1 MPCPCVLYRVHTW
14 RRPSS
19 SRGLPPHP
27 EAAQEV
33 TSLHAICFRPS
44 AVPAAPSSWSL
55 DSGAREAQPFLSAHT
70 GCILAPPVPPR
81 SLLHGKKTSSGSPR

>member
-1 MPCPCVLYRVHTW
+1 MKCTREEEGVKYERTFMASEFLDWLV
-14 RRPSS
+14 
-19 SRGLPPHP
+19 
-27 EAAQEV
+27 QEGD
-33 TSLHAICFRPS
+33 AICFRPS